1 MLACA
6 LEMSANHLGK
16 PFLRC
21 VNFAMYLWVVA
32 LATAMPTNG
41 ECAQAGELCPK
52 GWWADVMVGS
62 YHIHPDRHFD
72 DFNPGVGVE
81 CSVTPQWAASFGY
94 FRNSLN
100 RPSFYGGAIYT
111 PEFAHWKWFR
121 LGAMG
126 GIISGYNFGRYG
138 VGSNNRTGLVL
149 APTAVIRFGRFGAN
163 FILIPPIHAD
173 NTPFTVGIQ
182 AKYQFR

>member
-1 MLACA
+1 
-6 LEMSANHLGK
+6 
-16 PFLRC
+16 
-21 VNFAMYLWVVA
+21 MYLGVVA
-32 LATAMPTNG
+32 VATAVPINS
-41 ECAQAGELCPK
+41 ERAQAGVLCPK

-72 DFNPGVGVE
+72 DFNPGAGVE

-100 RPSFYGGAIYT
+100 RPSFYGGAVYT
-111 PEFAHWKWFR
+111 PEFAHWSWFR

-126 GIISGYNFGRYG
+126 GIISGYNYGRYG

-149 APTAVIRFGRFGAN
+149 APTAVIQFGRFGAN

-173 NTPFTVGIQ
+173 NTPFTVGLQ
-182 AKYQFR
+182 AKYRFR